1 MNITKLSAAFC
12 VAFGSFFCVQAQQA
26 SVVGQGYYNEPDYG
40 KFYLRVGASFLN
52 NDFVK
57 QLNEGDLDEAY
68 SAPTGLNFEIGKYFF
83 LHSEPVAD
91 LFKVG
96 LDASFLSLGYNPLK
110 WNDPD
115 DPGYSEKTDLTSVG
129 VKLGPVISFN
139 PLENFYADAFVK
151 LAPTML
157 TSLSEMEDLEEVL
170 FGLKSDVGINLRYK
184 KITLTAGYESGAFKY
199 DSYDSEYNEETGEY
213 TENTTKEKFPMG
225 MFQIKLGLQF
235 Y

>member
-1 MNITKLSAAFC
+1 MLCI
-12 VAFGSFFCVQAQQA
+12 AFGTLFFAQAQQA
-26 SVVGQGYYNEPDYG
+26 TVVGQRQYSEPDFG
-40 KFYLRVGASFLN
+40 KFYLRFGASFLN
-52 NDFVK
+52 NDFLK
-57 QLNEGDLDEAY
+57 QLNDGELDDAY
-68 SAPTGLNFEIGKYFF
+68 SAPTGLNFELGKYFF
-83 LHSEPVAD
+83 MHSEPIAG

-96 LDASFLSLGYNPLK
+96 LDASFLSLGYNPLT

-115 DPGYSEKTDLTSVG
+115 DVDYAEKTDLTTAG

-151 LAPTML
+151 LAPTIL
-157 TSLSEMEDLEEVL
+157 TSMSEMEDLEEVL

-184 KITLTAGYESGAFKY
+184 KVTLTAGYESGAFKY
-199 DSYDSEYNEETGEY
+199 DSYNSEYNEETGEY
-213 TENTTKEKFPMG
+213 IEHTTKEKFPMG

>member
-1 MNITKLSAAFC
+1 MNISNLTAALC
-12 VAFGSFFCVQAQQA
+12 VAFGTLFCAQAQQA
-26 SVVGQGYYNEPDYG
+26 SVVGQGYYNEPDFG
-40 KFYLRVGASFLN
+40 KFYLRLGASFLN

-57 QLNEGDLDEAY
+57 QLNDGDLDGAY
-68 SAPTGLNFEIGKYFF
+68 SMPTGLNFEIGKYFF

-96 LDASFLSLGYNPLK
+96 LDASFLSLGYNPVK

-115 DPGYSEKTDLTSVG
+115 DPSYVEKTDFTTIG

-139 PLENFYADAFVK
+139 PLENFYADAFIK
-151 LAPTML
+151 LAPTIL
-157 TSLSEMEDLEEVL
+157 TSMSEMEDLEEVL
-170 FGLKSDVGINLRYK
+170 FGLKSDVGVNLRYK

-199 DSYDSEYNEETGEY
+199 NSYDSEYNEGTGDYIEH
-213 TENTTKEKFPMG
+213 TTKEKFPMG

>member
-1 MNITKLSAAFC
+1 MKIIRFGVIASLLLGVGFLS
-12 VAFGSFFCVQAQQA
+12 QAQQA
-26 SVVGQGYYNEPDYG
+26 SVVGQGYYQGSDFG

-57 QLNEGDLDEAY
+57 QLNDGGLLDEY
-68 SAPTGLNFEIGKYFF
+68 DAPTGLNFELGRYFF

-96 LDASFLSLGYNPLK
+96 LDASFLSLGYNPIK

-115 DPGYSEKTDLTSVG
+115 DPGYSEMTDFTTVG

-139 PLENFYADAFVK
+139 PLGDFYTDAFVK
-151 LAPTML
+151 LAPTVL
-157 TSLSEMEDLEEVL
+157 TSLTDMEDLETVL

-184 KITLTAGYESGAFKY
+184 KVTLTAGYESGAFKY
-199 DSYDSEYNEETGEY
+199 DAYVDEYNEETGEY
-213 TENTTKEKFPMG
+213 TEYSTKEKFPMG
-225 MFQIKLGLQF
+225 LFQIKLGLQF

>member
-1 MNITKLSAAFC
+1 MNITKFSITLCA
-12 VAFGSFFCVQAQQA
+12 VVGTLFFAQAQQA
-26 SVVGQGYYNEPDYG
+26 SVVGQGYDNEPDFG
-40 KFYLRVGASFLN
+40 KFYLRLGANFLN
-52 NDFVK
+52 DDFVK
-57 QLNEGDLDEAY
+57 QLNDGDLNGAY
-68 SAPTGLNFEIGKYFF
+68 SAATGLNFEIGKYFF
-83 LHSEPVAD
+83 FHSEPIAD

-115 DPGYSEKTDLTSVG
+115 DPEYTEKTDFTTVG

-151 LAPTML
+151 LAPTIL
-157 TSLSEMEDLEEVL
+157 TSMSEMEDLEQVL

-184 KITLTAGYESGAFKY
+184 KVTLTAGYESGAFNY
-199 DSYDSEYNEETGEY
+199 NSYDSDYDEDTGEY
-213 TENTTKEKFPMG
+213 IEHTTKEKFPMG

>member
-1 MNITKLSAAFC
+1 MNISKLSATLC
-12 VAFGSFFCVQAQQA
+12 VAFGTLFFAQAQQA
-26 SVVGQGYYNEPDYG
+26 SIVGQGYYDEPDFG
-40 KFYLRVGASFLN
+40 KFYLRLGASFLN

-57 QLNEGDLDEAY
+57 QLNDSDLEGAY
-68 SAPTGLNFEIGKYFF
+68 SAPTGLNFEIGRYFF

-115 DPGYSEKTDLTSVG
+115 DPDYVEKTDFTTVG

-139 PLENFYADAFVK
+139 PLPSFYADAFVK
-151 LAPTML
+151 LAPTIL
-157 TSLSEMEDLEEVL
+157 TSMSEMEDLEEVL

-184 KITLTAGYESGAFKY
+184 KVTLTAGYESGKFKY
-199 DSYDSEYNEETGEY
+199 NSYNSEYNEETGDY
-213 TENTTKEKFPMG
+213 TEHTTQEKFPMG
-225 MFQIKLGLQF
+225 MFQLKLGLQF